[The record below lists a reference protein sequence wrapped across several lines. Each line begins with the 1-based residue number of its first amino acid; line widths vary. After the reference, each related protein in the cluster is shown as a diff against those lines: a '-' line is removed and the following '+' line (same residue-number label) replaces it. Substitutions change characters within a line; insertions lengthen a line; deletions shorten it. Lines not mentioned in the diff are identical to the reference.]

1 MTVPVTSMGILSTL
15 RPSQIYRSELREDIR
30 LESELEG
37 RQRSRGRCAEAAEA
51 VDDLT
56 FIPCSLTRIPLEASA
71 ITGIP
76 LVGTSYVP
84 GRGRAE

>member
-1 MTVPVTSMGILSTL
+1 MTVPVSFMENRLLSTL
-15 RPSQIYRSELREDIR
+15 RPSQICRSELREDIR

-56 FIPCSLTRIPLEASA
+56 FIPCSLTRIPL
-71 ITGIP
+71 
-76 LVGTSYVP
+76 VGTSYVP

>member
-30 LESELEG
+30 LDAELD
-37 RQRSRGRCAEAAEA
+37 RFRGFGTPRPRPLPSF
-51 VDDLT
+51 DDLT
-56 FIPCSLTRIPLEASA
+56 FIPCSLTR
-71 ITGIP
+71 IP